1 MPLEATMI
9 VLDNSE
15 YMRNG
20 DYQPTRFG
28 ALADA
33 VNKVFETKIDSNP
46 ENTVGVM
53 TMANKGPEVLV
64 THTKELG
71 QILDA
76 VHKTSTNLGR
86 TASIPTAIA
95 IAQLALKH
103 RQNKN
108 LRQRVIVFVGSPLDD
123 TSPDSERALIR
134 LAKKLKKNNVAL
146 DVVAF
151 GDGIEE
157 AGEDGH
163 SILRAFVENASSS
176 DNSHYLAVPPG
187 PHLLSS
193 MILNSPILA
202 SDRGI
207 PDELAAAVPG
217 GMGGGAGGAGGA
229 GGGAGTSQFE
239 FGVDPTLDP
248 ELAMALRMSMEDEAA
263 RQAAANAQ
271 PPPPPG
277 AAAAAPAPA
286 PAPTPAVTAVAG
298 PGGVSVQQQQ
308 QQQQHQPSGAAAA
321 APPTDESEEALLQ
334 QALALSEGHAGG
346 AADVEM
352 NEERDGDE
360 DLTEEDM
367 IARAIEMSMRPEPES
382 EEKK

>member
-1 MPLEATMI
+1 MI

-33 VNKVFETKIDSNP
+33 VTTVFQTKIDSNP

-71 QILDA
+71 QIMTA
-76 VHKTSTNLGR
+76 VHNTSTNLGR

-108 LRQRVIVFVGSPLDD
+108 SRQRVIVFVGSPLEDA
-123 TSPDSERALIR
+123 SPDAERALVR

-146 DVVAF
+146 DVIAF

-157 AGEDGH
+157 AGEGGH
-163 SILRAFVENASSS
+163 SILRTFVESASSS

-193 MILNSPILA
+193 QILNSPILA
-202 SDRGI
+202 NDRGI
-207 PDELAAAVPG
+207 PDELAAAAPG
-217 GMGGGAGGAGGA
+217 AVGGTPGGAGN
-229 GGGAGTSQFE
+229 SQFE
-239 FGVDPTLDP
+239 FGVDPSLDP
-248 ELAMALRMSMEDEAA
+248 ELAMVLRMSMEEEAA
-263 RQAAANAQ
+263 RQAAVSA
-271 PPPPPG
+271 PPPSSQSATATPAVP
-277 AAAAAPAPA
+277 AAPAA
-286 PAPTPAVTAVAG
+286 AVSAASD
-298 PGGVSVQQQQ
+298 GGVAMAVQ
-308 QQQQHQPSGAAAA
+308 QPSGPVAAATATA
-321 APPTDESEEALLQ
+321 ATTDESEEALLQ
-334 QALALSEGHAGG
+334 QALALSDGHGG
-346 AADVEM
+346 APDVEM
-352 NEERDGDE
+352 TEEQDGD
-360 DLTEEDM
+360 DNLTEEEM

-382 EEKK
+382 EEK

>member
-33 VNKVFETKIDSNP
+33 VTTLFQTKIDSNP

-71 QILDA
+71 QILAA
-76 VHKTSTNLGR
+76 VHQTSTNLGR

-108 LRQRVIVFVGSPLDD
+108 LRQRVVVFVGSPLEDA
-123 TSPDSERALIR
+123 SPDAERALVR

-163 SILRAFVENASSS
+163 SILRAFVETASSS

-193 MILNSPILA
+193 IILNSPILA
-202 SDRGI
+202 GDRGI
-207 PDELAAAVPG
+207 PDELAAVPG
-217 GMGGGAGGAGGA
+217 GVGGAAGTGGA
-229 GGGAGTSQFE
+229 SQFE
-239 FGVDPTLDP
+239 FGVDPSLDP
-248 ELAMALRMSMEDEAA
+248 ELAMALRMSMEEEAA
-263 RQAAANAQ
+263 RQAAANA
-271 PPPPPG
+271 PPQPPPG
-277 AAAAAPAPA
+277 AAAPAA
-286 PAPTPAVTAVAG
+286 AG
-298 PGGVSVQQQQ
+298 PDGAPVPPS
-308 QQQQHQPSGAAAA
+308 QPPAT
-321 APPTDESEEALLQ
+321 TDEGEEADLQ
-334 QALALSEGHAGG
+334 QALALSEGRAVP
-346 AADVEM
+346 DVEM
-352 NEERDGDE
+352 TEERERDE
-360 DLTEEDM
+360 DLTEEEM
-367 IARAIEMSMRPEPES
+367 IARAIAMSVHPEAES

>member
-33 VNKVFETKIDSNP
+33 VTTVFQTKIDSNP

-53 TMANKGPEVLV
+53 TMANKGCARLIIENNKTPTRSNKSSLYRIRPEVLV

-71 QILDA
+71 QIITA
-76 VHKTSTNLGR
+76 VHNTSTNLGR

-108 LRQRVIVFVGSPLDD
+108 TRQRVIVFVGSPLEDA
-123 TSPDSERALIR
+123 SPDAERALVR

-157 AGEDGH
+157 AGEGGH
-163 SILRAFVENASSS
+163 SILRTFVESASSS
-176 DNSHYLAVPPG
+176 DNSYVLSHPSILSYLLLPPAPFLAQARPTYVCHSHTTLPFSRHYLAVPPG

-193 MILNSPILA
+193 MILNSPVLA
-202 SDRGI
+202 NDRGI
-207 PDELAAAVPG
+207 PDDLAAAGPG
-217 GMGGGAGGAGGA
+217 AVGGTS
-229 GGGAGTSQFE
+229 GGAGTSQFE
-239 FGVDPTLDP
+239 FGVDPSLDP
-248 ELAMALRMSMEDEAA
+248 ELAMVSSYHFLSSLF
-263 RQAAANAQ
+263 
-271 PPPPPG
+271 
-277 AAAAAPAPA
+277 
-286 PAPTPAVTAVAG
+286 PT
-298 PGGVSVQQQQ
+298 
-308 QQQQHQPSGAAAA
+308 
-321 APPTDESEEALLQ
+321 
-334 QALALSEGHAGG
+334 
-346 AADVEM
+346 
-352 NEERDGDE
+352 
-360 DLTEEDM
+360 
-367 IARAIEMSMRPEPES
+367 
-382 EEKK
+382 

>member
-33 VNKVFETKIDSNP
+33 VTTVFQTKIDSNP

-71 QILDA
+71 QIITA
-76 VHKTSTNLGR
+76 VHNTSTNLGR

-108 LRQRVIVFVGSPLDD
+108 SRQRVIVFVGSPLEDV
-123 TSPDSERALIR
+123 SPEAERALVR

-146 DVVAF
+146 DVIAF

-157 AGEDGH
+157 AGEGGH
-163 SILRAFVENASSS
+163 SILRTFVENASSS

-193 MILNSPILA
+193 MILNSPVLA
-202 SDRGI
+202 T
-207 PDELAAAVPG
+207 
-217 GMGGGAGGAGGA
+217 GGAGP
-229 GGGAGTSQFE
+229 SQFE
-239 FGVDPTLDP
+239 FGVDPSLDP
-248 ELAMALRMSMEDEAA
+248 ELAMALRMSMEEEAA
-263 RQAAANAQ
+263 RQAAASA
-271 PPPPPG
+271 PVPSSSDATAVPTAPG
-277 AAAAAPAPA
+277 AVTSAPDGSV
-286 PAPTPAVTAVAG
+286 AV
-298 PGGVSVQQQQ
+298 Q
-308 QQQQHQPSGAAAA
+308 QPSGPTVAASAVA
-321 APPTDESEEALLQ
+321 SATDEGDEALLQ
-334 QALALSEGHAGG
+334 QALALSEGHAG
-346 AADVEM
+346 APDVEM
-352 NEERDGDE
+352 TEEQDGEDE
-360 DLTEEDM
+360 NLTEEEM
-367 IARAIEMSMRPEPES
+367 IARAIEMSMHPEPES
-382 EEKK
+382 EEKKK

>member
-1 MPLEATMI
+1 MI
-9 VLDNSE
+9 ILDNSE

-20 DYQPTRFG
+20 DYQPSRFD

-33 VNKVFETKIDSNP
+33 VKTVFTTKIDSNP

-64 THTKELG
+64 THTKEIG
-71 QILDA
+71 QILTA
-76 VHKTSTNLGR
+76 VHDTSTNLGR

-108 LRQRVIVFVGSPLDD
+108 LRQRVVVFVGSPLED

-146 DVVAF
+146 DLIAF

-163 SILRAFVENASSS
+163 SILRAFVEAASSS

-193 MILNSPILA
+193 VILDSPILA
-202 SDRGI
+202 GDRGV
-207 PDELAAAVPG
+207 PDELAGVPG
-217 GMGGGAGGAGGA
+217 AAGAGGSGGP
-229 GGGAGTSQFE
+229 SQFE
-239 FGVDPTLDP
+239 FGVDPSLDP
-248 ELAMALRMSMEDEAA
+248 ELAMALRMSMEEEAA
-263 RQAAANAQ
+263 RQAAAN
-271 PPPPPG
+271 PPPPPPVV
-277 AAAAAPAPA
+277 AAATPATTVSDGAPTQTSQPAPA
-286 PAPTPAVTAVAG
+286 A
-298 PGGVSVQQQQ
+298 
-308 QQQQHQPSGAAAA
+308 
-321 APPTDESEEALLQ
+321 DDDEEALLQ
-334 QALALSEGHAGG
+334 QALALSESP

-352 NEERDGDE
+352 TEGGGDE
-360 DLTEEDM
+360 ELSEEDM
-367 IARAIEMSMRPEPES
+367 IARAIEMSMNPET
-382 EEKK
+382 EEKKK

>member
-33 VNKVFETKIDSNP
+33 VTTVFQTKIDSNP

-53 TMANKGPEVLV
+53 TMANKGRAQ
-64 THTKELG
+64 H
-71 QILDA
+71 LD
-76 VHKTSTNLGR
+76 NLGR

-123 TSPDSERALIR
+123 ASPDSERALIR

-146 DVVAF
+146 DVEAA
-151 GDGIEE
+151 EE
-157 AGEDGH
+157 GG

-202 SDRGI
+202 GDRGI
-207 PDELAAAVPG
+207 PDELADAVPG
-217 GMGGGAGGAGGA
+217 GVGGSGAAGGA

-248 ELAMALRMSMEDEAA
+248 ELAMVRFVSPSSCQRATTTATGCSSSSSSRT
-263 RQAAANAQ
+263 
-271 PPPPPG
+271 G
-277 AAAAAPAPA
+277 
-286 PAPTPAVTAVAG
+286 TGTAVAVAG
-298 PGGVSVQQQQ
+298 PGGASVQ
-308 QQQQHQPSGAAAA
+308 QQQQHQPSGAAAVAVAA
-321 APPTDESEEALLQ
+321 APPTDEGEEALLQ
-334 QALALSEGHAGG
+334 QALALSEAR
-346 AADVEM
+346 A
-352 NEERDGDE
+352 EEE
-360 DLTEEDM
+360 M
-367 IARAIEMSMRPEPES
+367 IARAIEMSMHPEPES

>member
-33 VNKVFETKIDSNP
+33 VTTVFQTKIDSNP

-53 TMANKGPEVLV
+53 TMANKGCVRSHSQPNPNSKSVLTRNHISISPEVLV

-71 QILDA
+71 QILAA
-76 VHKTSTNLGR
+76 VHNTSTNLGR

-108 LRQRVIVFVGSPLDD
+108 LRQRVIVFVGSPLEAA
-123 TSPDSERALIR
+123 SPESERELIR
-134 LAKKLKKNNVAL
+134 LARKLKKNNVAL

-157 AGEDGH
+157 AGEGGH

-176 DNSHYLAVPPG
+176 DNSYVPHPFSRPSRPPHTHTYTHRHYLAVPPG

-207 PDELAAAVPG
+207 PDELAATVPG
-217 GMGGGAGGAGGA
+217 GVGGAA

-239 FGVDPTLDP
+239 FGVDPSLDP
-248 ELAMALRMSMEDEAA
+248 ELAMVRFQSITL
-263 RQAAANAQ
+263 
-271 PPPPPG
+271 
-277 AAAAAPAPA
+277 
-286 PAPTPAVTAVAG
+286 T
-298 PGGVSVQQQQ
+298 QQI
-308 QQQQHQPSGAAAA
+308 S
-321 APPTDESEEALLQ
+321 LLSTNF
-334 QALALSEGHAGG
+334 LF
-346 AADVEM
+346 
-352 NEERDGDE
+352 
-360 DLTEEDM
+360 
-367 IARAIEMSMRPEPES
+367 
-382 EEKK
+382 